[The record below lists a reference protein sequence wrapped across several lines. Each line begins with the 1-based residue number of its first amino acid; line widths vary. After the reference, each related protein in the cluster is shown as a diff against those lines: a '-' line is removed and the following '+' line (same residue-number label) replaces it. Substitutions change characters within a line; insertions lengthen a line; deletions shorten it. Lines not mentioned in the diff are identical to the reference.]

1 MTIKKATLADLEEIM
16 SLWHELTTYKVN
28 LEPYL
33 TLAKDHIQTAREY
46 LSGKLLD
53 PDTIILLALKDGR
66 AVGYLMGF
74 LIFPPPVFTPRK
86 IGFINEV
93 AVAEEFRRQ
102 GIGTRLVEEALA
114 WFRERGATSLEL
126 SVYAKNQ
133 VAKEFWHKLGFTE
146 IRAGLAREI

>member
-1 MTIKKATLADLEEIM
+1 MEIKKATLADLEEIM
-16 SLWHELTTYKVN
+16 SLWHDLTTYKVN

-33 TLAKDHIQTAREY
+33 TLAKDHIQTARDY

-53 PDTIILLALKDGR
+53 PDTIVLLARENGR

-74 LIFPPPVFTPRK
+74 VIFPPPVFTPRK

-93 AVAEEFRRQ
+93 AVADEFRRR
-102 GIGTRLVEEALA
+102 GIGTSLVNEAVA
-114 WFRERGATSLEL
+114 WFHSRGANSVEL

-133 VAKEFWHKLGFTE
+133 VAKEFWHKLGFAE